1 MNNIVEFSITC
12 PPETALKK
20 LTKADIAVFK
30 LKKHGSTLTFGVL
43 QEYSEKVFAIFSH
56 PCYNVTVKR
65 HSAKTRAITFL
76 KRRFGLVI
84 GALVFTAAAV
94 LSGNVVMRIKVVGN
108 GSYLSERIISIA
120 KECGAREWSLC
131 AKLDS
136 PLMQAKILALPDV
149 NFCSVQREGAYLI
162 IDVRTEEE
170 HTARVNYQPLKAGV
184 SGEVYRIVAICGTAE
199 RAQGDKVNA
208 GDVLIGA
215 YELTEEGESNPC
227 LAVGFAE
234 ITASAS
240 LSLYY
245 EKESEENTEEALKAA
260 ALYSDRIV
268 SQSYTVAPCDG
279 GVKYEVAFSYIETV
293 AINME

>member
-20 LTKADIAVFK
+20 LAKADIAVFK

-43 QEYSEKVFAIFSH
+43 QEYTEKVFAIFSH
-56 PCYNVTVKR
+56 PCYNIAVKR
-65 HSAKTRAITFL
+65 HSAKTRAVTFL

-84 GALVFTAAAV
+84 GAAVFAAAAIA
-94 LSGNVVMRIKVVGN
+94 SSNVVMRIKVIGN
-108 GSYLSERIISIA
+108 GSYLSGQITAIA
-120 KECGAREWSLC
+120 NQCGAREWSFC
-131 AKLDS
+131 KKLDA
-136 PLMQAKILALPDV
+136 PLLQAKILALPDV

-170 HTARVNYQPLKAGV
+170 HTAKVNYQPLKADV
-184 SGEVYRIVAICGTAE
+184 SGEIYRIVAICGTAE
-199 RAQGDKVNA
+199 RVQGDKVSA

-215 YELTEEGESNPC
+215 YELNESGESNSC

-234 ITASAS
+234 ITARAS

-245 EKESEENTEEALKAA
+245 DKECEENTTEALKAA
-260 ALYSDRIV
+260 AIYSDRIV
-268 SQSYTVAPCDG
+268 SQSYTVSPCDG
-279 GVKYEVAFSYIETV
+279 GVKYDVTFSYIHTV

>member
-1 MNNIVEFSITC
+1 MNNTVEFSITC

-20 LTKADIAVFK
+20 LSKANIAVYK
-30 LKKHGSTLTFGVL
+30 LKKRGSALTFGVR
-43 QEYSEKVFAIFSH
+43 QEYKEKVFAIFSH
-56 PCYNVTVKR
+56 PCYNITVRKN
-65 HSAKTRAITFL
+65 SAKTRAAEFL
-76 KRRFGLVI
+76 KKRFGLVV
-84 GALVFTAAAV
+84 GAAIFTAAAIA
-94 LSGNVVMRIKVVGN
+94 SGNVVMRIKVTGN
-108 GSYLSERIISIA
+108 GSYLGGQIIAIA
-120 KECGAREWSLC
+120 HECGAREWSPC
-131 AKLDS
+131 RGMDA

-170 HTARVNYQPLKAGV
+170 HLSKVNHTPLKASV
-184 SGEVYRIVAICGTAE
+184 AGEVYRIVAICGTAE
-199 RAQGDKVNA
+199 KAQGDRVEA

-215 YELTEEGESNPC
+215 YELTEDGTSNSC

-234 ITASAS
+234 ITAKAS

-245 EKESEENTEEALKAA
+245 DSENEENAQEALKAA

-268 SQSYTVAPCDG
+268 EQSYKVSPCDG
-279 GVKYEVAFSYIETV
+279 GVKYDVTFTYIDTV

>member
-20 LTKADIAVFK
+20 LTKANIAVFK

-56 PCYNVTVKR
+56 PCYNITVKR
-65 HSAKTRAITFL
+65 HSAKTRALTFL

-84 GALVFTAAAV
+84 GAAVFVCAAAV
-94 LSGNVVMRIKVVGN
+94 SGNVVMRIKVTGN

-120 KECGAREWSLC
+120 NECGAREWSLC
-131 AKLDS
+131 KKLDA
-136 PLMQAKILALPDV
+136 PLLQAKILALPDV

-170 HTARVNYQPLKAGV
+170 HTAKVNYQPLKADV

-208 GDVLIGA
+208 GDILIGA

-227 LAVGFAE
+227 LVVGFAE
-234 ITASAS
+234 ITANAS

-245 EKESEENTEEALKAA
+245 DKESEENTEEALKAA

-279 GVKYEVAFSYIETV
+279 GVKYDVTFSYIETV